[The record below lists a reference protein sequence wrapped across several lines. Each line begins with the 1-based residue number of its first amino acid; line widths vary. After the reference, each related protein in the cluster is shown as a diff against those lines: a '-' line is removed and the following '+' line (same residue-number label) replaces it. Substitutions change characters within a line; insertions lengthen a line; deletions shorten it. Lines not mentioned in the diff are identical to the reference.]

1 MSAFWQ
7 VVYLLLLLF
16 FLLLLARVVLSLVQ
30 VLAHDYRPTGFMLVV
45 FEAVYTAPAPPLRPL
60 QRLIPPVR
68 LGQVQFDLAFTVL
81 FLAVWILMNIAGT
94 LAR

>member
-30 VLAHDYRPTGFMLVV
+30 AFAQDYRPTGVMLVV
-45 FEAVYTAPAPPLRPL
+45 FETVYTITDPPLRPL
-60 QRLIPPVR
+60 QRLIPPLR
-68 LGQVQFDLAFTVL
+68 LGQVQLDLAFTVL
-81 FLAVWILMNIAGT
+81 FLAVWIGMGVAGN